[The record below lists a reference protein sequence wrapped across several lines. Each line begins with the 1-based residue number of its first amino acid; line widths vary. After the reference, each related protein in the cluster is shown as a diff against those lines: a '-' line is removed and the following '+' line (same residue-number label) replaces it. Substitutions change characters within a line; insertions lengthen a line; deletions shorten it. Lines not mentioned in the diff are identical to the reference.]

1 VRLGLLTAGVLAVSV
16 AAQPAPDIERALDE
30 LLKPHLSNVPGLSIA
45 MVDGGRLRFARGFG
59 TISITSTIPPTPD
72 TQYRLASVSK
82 PFTAAA
88 IFRLVEDGKLELDQ
102 PARQYCPEL
111 APLDGTPTVRHFLT
125 HQSGMRHTTDSE
137 DTSNKGPVPRLGA
150 ALQKI
155 VHEPLRFVPGSKT
168 LYTSWGYTVLGCI
181 IETVSG
187 QTYEEFLK
195 ARIFAPAG
203 LTATTFDR
211 PDYASPNFSP
221 GFRRGTVYGFRPS
234 IVVDTRFKTPASG
247 LISTVNDL
255 TRFATAFLDGR
266 LVADSF
272 VKQMLTIDRGGEE
285 GRLRFTP
292 GWTPAGMTKEGPA
305 FDFNGSMEGTTAI
318 LDMVP
323 ARRYALALLAN
334 RERYVPELLPM
345 VREVRRL
352 VLESPPGR

>member
-1 VRLGLLTAGVLAVSV
+1 
-16 AAQPAPDIERALDE
+16 
-30 LLKPHLSNVPGLSIA
+30 
-45 MVDGGRLRFARGFG
+45 
-59 TISITSTIPPTPD
+59 
-72 TQYRLASVSK
+72 
-82 PFTAAA
+82 
-88 IFRLVEDGKLELDQ
+88 
-102 PARQYCPEL
+102 
-111 APLDGTPTVRHFLT
+111 
-125 HQSGMRHTTDSE
+125 
-137 DTSNKGPVPRLGA
+137 
-150 ALQKI
+150 
-155 VHEPLRFVPGSKT
+155 
-168 LYTSWGYTVLGCI
+168 
-181 IETVSG
+181 
-187 QTYEEFLK
+187 
-195 ARIFAPAG
+195 
-203 LTATTFDR
+203 
-211 PDYASPNFSP
+211 
-221 GFRRGTVYGFRPS
+221 
-234 IVVDTRFKTPASG
+234 VVDTRFKTPASG